1 MLDRFDQAQ
10 GLRQLFA
17 QRSVRVLPIL
27 AGEDVQFAAFCGELA
42 AVLARTGNRPA
53 VLDADRGRLAPAFSL
68 QARRDLLHV
77 LTGECGI
84 GDALC
89 LDARGFALLPAARGL
104 DALAS
109 HADTAQTFAAFGK
122 LRPAFSLVMLVAPAA
137 RLVRTLGPDIE
148 PMVLAATDPG
158 SVQAARNRLEMLRA
172 AHGVTGARM
181 VWRACGTHS
190 PAQAHTQLVAALSQR
205 GGIRIFHAGAFAPVR
220 DASAIERI
228 ATLALDAA
236 LPEFSTGAVQRR
248 AAPRVPAAAVAAAV
262 R

>member
-17 QRSVRVLPIL
+17 RRSVRVLPIV
-27 AGEDVQFAAFCGELA
+27 ASEDVQFAAFCGELA

-53 VLDADRGRLAPAFSL
+53 VLDADRGRLAPAFGL

-77 LTGECGI
+77 LTGECDI
-84 GDALC
+84 GAALC
-89 LDARGFALLPAARGL
+89 RDARGFALLPAARGL

-109 HADTAQTFAAFGK
+109 RADTAQTFAAFGK
-122 LRPAFSLVMLVAPAA
+122 LRPTFNVVMLIAPAA
-137 RLVRTLGPDIE
+137 RLVRTLGADIE
-148 PMVLAATDPG
+148 PMVLAAADPG
-158 SVQAARNRLEMLRA
+158 SVQAARTRLETLRT
-172 AHGVTGARM
+172 AHGVAGARL

-190 PAQAHTQLVAALSQR
+190 PAQAHAQLAAALSRR
-205 GGIRIFHAGAFAPVR
+205 GLQTFDAGAFASAR
-220 DASAIERI
+220 DAAAIERI

-248 AAPRVPAAAVAAAV
+248 AASRAPAAGVAAAV